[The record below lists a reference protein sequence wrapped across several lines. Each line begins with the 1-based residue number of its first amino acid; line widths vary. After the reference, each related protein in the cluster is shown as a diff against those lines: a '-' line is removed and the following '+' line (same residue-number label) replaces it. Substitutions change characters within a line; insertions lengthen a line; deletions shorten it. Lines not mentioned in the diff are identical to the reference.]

1 MQCVWKL
8 RYSHRY
14 TMPRKAVNHAVIVT
28 ISIISYAWKLYHEI
42 IFRAVSNISRKFYAI
57 QYSSTIW
64 HSKKTAKKYHS
75 IYHIENTHTH
85 THTHTRARTRSL
97 SLFFLFQ
104 RSFAATVATIIVV
117 SIILR
122 NALRMSRIIRED
134 IRIHCTFASTKHQ
147 TFRGLSGGKYD
158 NKLIV

>member
-1 MQCVWKL
+1 MQFNIRPQYGIRKK
-8 RYSHRY
+8 
-14 TMPRKAVNHAVIVT
+14 PRKNI
-28 ISIISYAWKLYHEI
+28 ILSITLK
-42 IFRAVSNISRKFYAI
+42 
-57 QYSSTIW
+57 
-64 HSKKTAKKYHS
+64 
-75 IYHIENTHTH
+75 THTH
-85 THTHTRARTRSL
+85 THTHTRARARTRSL